1 LFFHATTMTLLRTAH
16 DGCWELATNSWGTF
30 LRPVAD
36 PDANVTITDEQLK
49 GFELRT
55 DISKIPADLWQRWIQ
70 LCFAMTE
77 ASSAN
82 LEVSCRLLRHE
93 DDRSRWRI
101 LVPRQEVSAASVR
114 VKSFDRSVDIATG
127 EVIEQYPP
135 IGWIPCGSSHSH
147 NTMAAFFS
155 GTDDKY
161 ELGDPGL
168 HIVVG
173 AIDLT
178 KRNYTLAASITANHR
193 RFLIEHDAVIDT
205 TPVSDVSYHPDAR
218 AMVAVAQPRAT
229 AGAVSWGKSSGF
241 PSWRTIGHYQ
251 GGDSEDPFYW
261 SDSWSHASRQ
271 VSNRPDAAPADEDA
285 EILLATIADALH
297 ELQDKLSPE
306 VVRKLD
312 ELNWQIHDVIS
323 DRTLLTCFDT

>member
-1 LFFHATTMTLLRTAH
+1 MTLLRTAH

-30 LRPVAD
+30 LRPAAD
-36 PDANVTITDEQLK
+36 PDANVTITEEQLK

-55 DISKIPADLWQRWIQ
+55 DIAKIPADLWQRWIQ
-70 LCFAMTE
+70 LCFAMTQ

-114 VKSFDRSVDIATG
+114 VKSFDQSVDIATG

-135 IGWIPCGSSHSH
+135 TGWIPCGSSHSH

-193 RFLIEHDAVIDT
+193 RFLIEHDALIDT
-205 TPVSDVSYHPDAR
+205 TPIEGVSFHPDAR
-218 AMVAVAQPRAT
+218 AMVAIEQPRAT
-229 AGAVSWGKSSGF
+229 AGAVSWGKASGF
-241 PSWRTIGHYQ
+241 PSWRTINQYQ
-251 GGDSEDPFYW
+251 GGDSEDPFFW
-261 SDSWSHASRQ
+261 SDSWSQPPRRSSRQ
-271 VSNRPDAAPADEDA
+271 QDAEPAGEDA
-285 EILLATIADALH
+285 EILLATIADALY
-297 ELQDKLSPE
+297 ELQDKLSPA

-323 DRTLLTCFDT
+323 DRTLLTCLDT